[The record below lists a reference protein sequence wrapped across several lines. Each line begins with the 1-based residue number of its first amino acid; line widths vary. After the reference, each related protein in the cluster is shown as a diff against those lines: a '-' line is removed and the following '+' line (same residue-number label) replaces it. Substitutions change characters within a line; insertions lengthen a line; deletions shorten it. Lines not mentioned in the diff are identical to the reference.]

1 MSWLIFKN
9 WCCRAWLWTKEHWQI
24 PFLLAWSILI
34 YILSRRNTDALVDV
48 IDAKKDSYKK
58 QAEVLKSSH
67 NDEII
72 KRDNLT
78 DKFLDTLDVV
88 DENFKKQ
95 EKELTDKH
103 REQVKDLV
111 VKSKGNSDQI
121 RKKIEEEFGFKY
133 VE

>member
-1 MSWLIFKN
+1 M
-9 WCCRAWLWTKEHWQI
+9 
-24 PFLLAWSILI
+24 
-34 YILSRRNTDALVDV
+34 
-48 IDAKKDSYKK
+48 
-58 QAEVLKSSH
+58 LKSSH

-78 DKFLDTLDVV
+78 DQFLDTLDVV

-111 VKSKGNSDQI
+111 VKSRGNSEQI
-121 RKKIEEEFGFKY
+121 RRKIEEEFGFKY